1 MYLARG
7 KQRRASLLTKH
18 IFLLLLLFADKASRR
33 IADER
38 KHTDPF
44 QNVGIPISRY

>member
-18 IFLLLLLFADKASRR
+18 ILLLLLFADKGSRR